1 MKREVTNALLQL
13 AKVAPPLLW
22 STSVLPCEYIDTNT
36 HLTHDPT
43 LVQIPKGETALL
55 LAEAPLICMLVR
67 LLHHAVA
74 KCAGNPSSAYLYA
87 SAVPTVNI
95 CTASAVFIAS

>member
-13 AKVAPPLLW
+13 AKVAPPLRW
-22 STSVLPCEYIDTNT
+22 PTAVLPYEYIDTNT

-43 LVQIPKGETALL
+43 LAQIPKGETALL

-67 LLHHAVA
+67 PLHHTIAR
-74 KCAGNPSSAYLYA
+74 CAINPSSA
-87 SAVPTVNI
+87 
-95 CTASAVFIAS
+95 